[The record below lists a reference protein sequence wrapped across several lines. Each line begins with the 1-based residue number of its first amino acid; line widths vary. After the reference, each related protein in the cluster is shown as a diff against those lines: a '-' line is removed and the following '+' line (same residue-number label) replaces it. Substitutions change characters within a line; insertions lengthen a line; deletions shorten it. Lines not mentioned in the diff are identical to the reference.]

1 MFWPHVASG
10 MFVVCSFCLWSY
22 ELKGLLGIGCD
33 AHSGADLPKSWRGL
47 IDLDFD
53 MGIFEQGDSSAEATN
68 ASADDCDTERLG

>member
-10 MFVVCSFCLWSY
+10 VFVVCSFYLWSY
-22 ELKGLLGIGCD
+22 ELKGLLRIGCD
-33 AHSGADLPKSWRGL
+33 AHSGADLPKSWRGF

-68 ASADDCDTERLG
+68 ASADDCHTERLG